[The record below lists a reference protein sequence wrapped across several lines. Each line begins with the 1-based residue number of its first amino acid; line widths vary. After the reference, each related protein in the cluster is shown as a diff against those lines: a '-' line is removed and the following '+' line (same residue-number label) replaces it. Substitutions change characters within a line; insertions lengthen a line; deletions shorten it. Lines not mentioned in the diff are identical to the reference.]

1 VDGYRLA
8 IGDDTGGDEI
18 RLQYIVNGAVSSTV
32 ITSSGSLTNNL
43 TDIGFLVQVTRS
55 SAGAWALSTSTLPTT
70 NGTGAIASAVPNSTN
85 ASVSQGSGTN
95 NSLAPATNNF
105 LGVAALH
112 SSGASGIAGAEF
124 DQIYFTATSSGPTI
138 TATGTPGAAPTTYG
152 AASPSPTSFSISGA
166 NMTAGISVNPPANF
180 QVSTVSDFSSNTGT
194 NGSPIT
200 VGAAGTISST
210 TIYVRLLPTAPVTG
224 SPHSGNIALTSSGA
238 TLVNVATTSS
248 SVTAKPLTII
258 GLTGTAKVYT
268 GTTAA
273 SFTGTAA
280 YSGLANSE
288 SFSVTG
294 TPVASFSTAAVGT
307 SKSITIT
314 GYTAPSTNYS
324 LTQPSLSANITA
336 APLTV
341 TADDVTK
348 PFGNT
353 LTTPVIGSTAF
364 TSSGLVNS
372 ETIGSVTITYG
383 SGAAASDA
391 ANTYTDQV
399 VPSAATGGSF
409 SAANYAITYAPGDII
424 VSASPLISF
433 TGTVAARTTSIGT
446 PSASASVA
454 VSGSNLTADITATA
468 PSTDFEVSSNDTV
481 WGPTATFTESGGAA
495 SGTLY
500 IRLSAA
506 APVSSPAGNVVL
518 STTGAT
524 SQNVAVSGTVFK
536 AEPTNHATG
545 LAAGTITTTNIPAA
559 WTAASPAPDGY
570 LLKVSSGSVADPV
583 DGTDPADVTDVSGGS
598 AQVKITPG
606 SAASFSG
613 FTGFAAGSTYTFALF
628 PYNNSGTNINFK
640 TASAPSFSAVLL
652 PAAPTTPTFTSVSA
666 TGFTV
671 NWTAVTGATDYRL
684 DVATDSGFT
693 SIVSGYSDLTVASNN
708 QAVTGL
714 APNTAYHVRVR
725 AVNASGTSANST
737 TASQT
742 TAQLTAPV
750 AIAAT
755 NEAPTGFT
763 ANWNA
768 VSGATGYRLDV
779 YSGTTAVT
787 APDLFFSEYIEGTSN
802 NKYIEIYNGTGAD
815 VTLSDYQVRL
825 YANGASSP
833 NNTQNLGS
841 LPSGPTTLANG
852 ATLLLKNSQAALTLP
867 SGVTAYSSTVANYG
881 GNDALAL
888 YKISTTSF
896 IDYFGSVGNDPGTS
910 WTDGEISTINKTLRR
925 KTTVTAGLTTNPAAT
940 FPTLATE
947 WDQFDIDTVSEL
959 GAHTSD
965 ANGIAATALL
975 SGFDNLDVGN
985 VTTYA
990 VTGASAETEYSYV
1003 VRATSAN
1010 STSANSNE
1018 IDVTTIAETAE
1029 PTITSDGSVAT
1040 AFTTPYGTP
1049 SEEQSFAISGAG
1061 LSEDLTATAPTGFEV
1076 SFDGTSYG
1084 STATFTPSS
1093 GTASGSLRIRL
1104 AATALVSG
1112 NYNSKDI
1119 VLSSSGATSVNI
1131 TTASSGNVVSK
1142 ATPTIATAPTA
1153 SGITFGQ
1160 TLADSNLT
1168 DGEASTGGIFA
1179 FTTPSTAPNAGTAS
1193 QEVTFTPT
1201 DGDNYN
1207 NASTTV
1213 SVTTSKATPTITTA
1227 PTASGITFGETLA
1240 SSSLTGGLASTDGTF
1255 AFTTPGTSP
1264 AVGTANQGV
1273 TFTPT
1278 DTGNYNNAITT
1289 VSVTVS
1295 SGSDPLFTTVG
1306 NSPTITFAAGAA
1318 NIAFSG
1324 IPGRTYGIE
1333 RSATLT
1339 DWTQIDTVTAD
1350 SVSGA
1355 ATYRDSSPLLPAAFY
1370 RIVYPP
1376 AGN

>member
-1 VDGYRLA
+1 MSSGNKTWNFADMANWTNNFASGTDASNWGSVGIIGTGTSVTTGTRTSKSSATFVTGTSGGLQKGTQAMVFLSTGSGSTPEAVAVDLLLNFTGRTAGTLSFDWSA
-8 IGDDTGGDEI
+8 IDNSSGT
-18 RLQYIVNGAVSSTV
+18 RPTSLRVFSSTDNTTFTELTGAQV
-32 ITSSGSLTNNL
+32 LDKVSNSSGSITSVALPASFNN
-43 TDIGFLVQVTRS
+43 S
-55 SAGAWALSTSTLPTT
+55 STARLRFYNHAGSNSVGSGSRDKMQIDNVAVTSTAAAADP
-70 NGTGAIASAVPNSTN
+70 AISA
-85 ASVSQGSGTN
+85 SGT
-95 NSLAPATNNF
+95 PAAVN
-105 LGVAALH
+105 
-112 SSGASGIAGAEF
+112 
-124 DQIYFTATSSGPTI
+124 
-138 TATGTPGAAPTTYG
+138 TTYG
-152 AASPSPTSFSISGA
+152 TASASPTTFSVSGA
-166 NMTAGISVNPPANF
+166 NMTAGILVTPPTTAF
-180 QVSTVSDFSSNTGT
+180 EVSLTS
-194 NGSPIT
+194 GSGYADTLT
-200 VGAAGTISST
+200 VGAAGTIAST
-210 TIYVRLLPTAPVTG
+210 TVYLRLKPTATVAS
-224 SPHSGNIALTSSGA
+224 SPYSGNIVLSSTGA
-238 TLVNVATTSS
+238 SSVNVATASS
-248 SVTAKPLTII
+248 SVTAKPLTIT
-258 GLTGTAKVYT
+258 GLTGNNKVYS

-307 SKSITIT
+307 SKSIGIT
-314 GYTAPSTNYS
+314 GYTAPSSNYS
-324 LTQPSLSANITA
+324 LTQPSLTANITA

-391 ANTYTDQV
+391 TNTYTDQV

-409 SAANYAITYAPGDII
+409 SAANYAITYTPGDII

-433 TGTVAARTTSIGT
+433 TGRAAARTTTVGT

-545 LAAGTITTTNIPAA
+545 IAAGTITTTNIPAA

-613 FTGFAAGSTYTFALF
+613 FTGFAAGSTYTFTLF

-640 TASAPSFSAVLL
+640 VTSAPTFSAVLL
-652 PAAPTTPTFTSVSA
+652 PAAPATPTFTSVTA

-671 NWTAVTGATDYRL
+671 NWTAVSGATDYRL
-684 DVATDSGFT
+684 DIATDSGFT
-693 SIVSGYSDLTVASNN
+693 SLVAGYSDLTVASNT

-714 APNTAYHVRVR
+714 TANTAYHARVR
-725 AVNASGTSANST
+725 AVNASGTSATST

-779 YSGTTAVT
+779 LTVQTIFSTEFTGFEGGGFAPTPSATQLDSDVWKITGMSDSGTTFGGTHTSGDFAGGPSAGDITSGGIYGFDVGSGNRALGVQPTAADWTPGTMVLKIQNTTGNTLTSIDVSYNIYVRNNEERSNSFNFSHSADDSTYTNVAALNYTSTDASDELGWVAVPRT
-787 APDLFFSEYIEGTSN
+787 TTL
-802 NKYIEIYNGTGAD
+802 TG
-815 VTLSDYQVRL
+815 L
-825 YANGASSP
+825 NIP
-833 NNTQNLGS
+833 NNGFYYLRWNSDDVGGS
-841 LPSGPTTLANG
+841 GSRDEF
-852 ATLLLKNSQAALTLP
+852 ALDD
-867 SGVTAYSSTVANYG
+867 V
-881 GNDALAL
+881 
-888 YKISTTSF
+888 
-896 IDYFGSVGNDPGTS
+896 
-910 WTDGEISTINKTLRR
+910 
-925 KTTVTAGLTTNPAAT
+925 
-940 FPTLATE
+940 
-947 WDQFDIDTVSEL
+947 QVS
-959 GAHTSD
+959 
-965 ANGIAATALL
+965 NQALL

-1040 AFTTPYGTP
+1040 FTTTYGTP
-1049 SEEQSFAISGAG
+1049 STEQSFTISGAG

-1076 SFDGTSYG
+1076 SSDGTSYG
-1084 STATFTPSS
+1084 STATFTQSS
-1093 GTASGSLRIRL
+1093 GTASGTLRIRL

-1112 NYNSKDI
+1112 SYNSQNI
-1119 VLSSSGATSVNI
+1119 VLTSSGATSVNI

-1160 TLADSNLT
+1160 TLADSDLT
-1168 DGEASTGGIFA
+1168 GGEASTVGTFAFTTPSTAPNAGTASQEVTFTPSDVDNYNNATTTVSVTTSKATPTIAAAPTASGITFGQTLADSDLTGGEASTGGTFA

-1207 NASTTV
+1207 NA
-1213 SVTTSKATPTITTA
+1213 TTA
-1227 PTASGITFGETLA
+1227 
-1240 SSSLTGGLASTDGTF
+1240 
-1255 AFTTPGTSP
+1255 
-1264 AVGTANQGV
+1264 
-1273 TFTPT
+1273 
-1278 DTGNYNNAITT
+1278 
-1289 VSVTVS
+1289 
-1295 SGSDPLFTTVG
+1295 
-1306 NSPTITFAAGAA
+1306 
-1318 NIAFSG
+1318 
-1324 IPGRTYGIE
+1324 IP
-1333 RSATLT
+1333 
-1339 DWTQIDTVTAD
+1339 
-1350 SVSGA
+1350 
-1355 ATYRDSSPLLPAAFY
+1355 
-1370 RIVYPP
+1370 
-1376 AGN
+1376 